1 MAARHR
7 RRQGGQRGQALLVVL
22 VFLAAFMVLIWAS
35 LRLASD
41 AFLGLGAVRTDTH
54 STYALDAGVAYGLEY
69 AHLTGTTC
77 VAVNPPVFTVNYPP
91 AISVTVRMT
100 IPAGCNPGNQMYNL
114 RVTATGTTRIVQAQI
129 YRTNGGGFPWHIRWE
144 AYQ

>member
-1 MAARHR
+1 MAARGGR
-7 RRQGGQRGQALLVVL
+7 GQRGQALLVVL

-41 AFLGLGAVRTDTH
+41 AFLGLGAVRSDTRT
-54 STYALDAGVAYGLEY
+54 TYALDAGVAYGLEY

-77 VAVNPPVFTVNYPP
+77 VAVNPPNFAVNYPP
-91 AISVTVRMT
+91 AITVTVRLT
-100 IPAGCNPGNQMYNL
+100 IPAGCNAANQMYNL
-114 RVTATGTTRIVQAQI
+114 LVTASGTSRTVRAQI
-129 YRTNGGGFPWHIRWE
+129 YLSNAGVNPWLVRWE

>member
-1 MAARHR
+1 MTTR
-7 RRQGGQRGQALLVVL
+7 RRRPQRGQALLVVM

-54 STYALDAGVAYGLEY
+54 TTYALDAGVAYGLEY

-77 VAVNPPVFTVNYPP
+77 VAVNPPNFLFNYPP
-91 AISVTVRMT
+91 AITVTVQMT
-100 IPAGCNPGNQMYNL
+100 IPAGCNVGNQMYNL

-129 YRTNGGGFPWHIRWE
+129 YRSNVGPNPWFVRWE

>member
-1 MAARHR
+1 MANR
-7 RRQGGQRGQALLVVL
+7 RRRQRGQALLVVL

-54 STYALDAGVAYGLEY
+54 VTYALDAGVAYGLEY
-69 AHLTGTTC
+69 AHLTGTNC
-77 VAVNPPVFTVNYPP
+77 VAVNPPNFAVNYPP
-91 AISVTVRMT
+91 ATTVTVQMT
-100 IPAGCNPGNQMYNL
+100 IPAGCNAGNQMYNV
-114 RVTATGTTRIVQAQI
+114 RVTATGTSRIVQAQI
-129 YRTNGGGFPWHIRWE
+129 YRSNVGPNPWLVRWE

>member
-1 MAARHR
+1 MAARMR
-7 RRQGGQRGQALLVVL
+7 GQNGQALLVVL

-54 STYALDAGVAYGLEY
+54 VTYALDAGVAYGLEY
-69 AHLTGTTC
+69 AHLTATIC
-77 VAVNPPVFTVNYPP
+77 QPVNPPPPNFALNYPP
-91 AISVTVRMT
+91 AITVTVTMT
-100 IPAGCNPGNQMYNL
+100 VPAGCNAGNQMYNV
-114 RVTATGTTRIVQAQI
+114 RVTATGTSRIVQAQI
-129 YRTNGGGFPWHIRWE
+129 YRSNVGPNPWFVRWE